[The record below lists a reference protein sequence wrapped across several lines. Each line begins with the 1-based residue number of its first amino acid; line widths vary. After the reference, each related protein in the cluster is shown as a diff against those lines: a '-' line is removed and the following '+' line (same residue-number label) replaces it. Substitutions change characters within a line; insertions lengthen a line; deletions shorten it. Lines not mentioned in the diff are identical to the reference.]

1 MNASPKPAIRVL
13 VADDHPVL
21 REGIASLLEDEP
33 DVHLV
38 GEATNGREA
47 VDRWLALRP
56 DVTLM
61 DIQMPGLDGIA
72 ALGEIRAAD
81 AGARVV
87 MLTTYSRDAQAR
99 RALQAGA
106 AGYLLKSM
114 LRHELAD
121 TLRRVHSG
129 LRTIPVEIA
138 QDLAAHVG
146 EDELSA
152 REVEVLRHV
161 ALGRSNKRVGQELDV
176 TEDTIKGH
184 MKGILAK
191 LGANDRTHAV
201 MLALQRGIIE
211 L

>member
-1 MNASPKPAIRVL
+1 VNALPKPPIRVL

-33 DVHLV
+33 DISLV
-38 GEATNGREA
+38 GEAFDGRDA
-47 VDRWLALRP
+47 LGQWLALRP

-61 DIQMPGLDGIA
+61 DIQMPVLEGIA
-72 ALGEIRAAD
+72 ALQAIRAVDPA
-81 AGARVV
+81 ARVV
-87 MLTTYSRDAQAR
+87 MLTTYARDAQAR

-114 LRHELAD
+114 LRHELVD
-121 TLRRVHSG
+121 TLRKVHAG
-129 LRTIPVEIA
+129 QRAIPVEIA
-138 QDLAAHVG
+138 QALASHIG
-146 EDELSA
+146 EDDLSA

-161 ALGRSNKRVGQELDV
+161 ALGRSNKRIGQELTV

-184 MKGILAK
+184 MKAILAK
-191 LGANDRTHAV
+191 LGASDRTHAV
-201 MLALQRGIIE
+201 TLALQRGIIE